1 MKNINMKKL
10 AIIAGMFMVFAAV
23 MLVLNHSAKNG
34 RETIERLPSIPDSPI
49 YVECIPNETLE
60 AKLTMKE
67 DLTISGFKYIIAI
80 DIRGY
85 SSAGRVLDWQSRGHG
100 FEPRY
105 LHQKRGINSNF
116 RLFMPCQTTEYS

>member
-67 DLTISGFKYIIAI
+67 DLTISGLQ
-80 DIRGY
+80 
-85 SSAGRVLDWQSRGHG
+85 VLLVNLASESRGS
-100 FEPRY
+100 
-105 LHQKRGINSNF
+105 LHVSMKDAQQKI
-116 RLFMPCQTTEYS
+116 